1 MEFGDK
7 IGVWDKFDVN
17 LLYKEQIGWKALRI
31 YQGFGIN
38 LTDLKSRLWCTSIYQ
53 TLETEN
59 LRAVWFSKDSK
70 SEDLIPIIL
79 TWDTEDRARMVIE
92 EYRSLGKPVIFEKKP
107 YKGSI
112 LEGIDLKLGR
122 I

>member
-38 LTDLKSRLWCTSIYQ
+38 LTDLKSRLWCT
-53 TLETEN
+53 TTNKFLETVQKVGKIVDINFFEN
-59 LRAVWFSKDSK
+59 HLLR
-70 SEDLIPIIL
+70 IIYC
-79 TWDTEDRARMVIE
+79 T
-92 EYRSLGKPVIFEKKP
+92 P
-107 YKGSI
+107 
-112 LEGIDLKLGR
+112 
-122 I
+122 